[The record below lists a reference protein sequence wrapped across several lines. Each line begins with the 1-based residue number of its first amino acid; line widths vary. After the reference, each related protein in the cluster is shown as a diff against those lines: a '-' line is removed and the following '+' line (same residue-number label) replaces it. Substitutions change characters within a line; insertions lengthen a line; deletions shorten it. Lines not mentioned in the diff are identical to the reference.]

1 MRTRWSLTSNV
12 VGAADERLHERNAGP
27 GADLGPLRPHR
38 FANARALADLDADA
52 VVAVVVL
59 ARGRGSGLDV
69 VVLVRPV
76 DVFDRREHYAPRLAV
91 VISWRWSSWNSS
103 IKQGQQSVLW
113 WQIEFN
119 LTIDYRCGVKNS
131 WWSCG
136 HRNDYLPIYN
146 LWIDVLEST
155 WIQGFVPYY
164 EFYIIEDKLMTKING
179 LKNIAHWHHA
189 YSKLYGLF
197 HLTCLGNER
206 VRKQTRGSCHLNP
219 PRKKAW
225 TFFFL
230 FEKFRL
236 TFDDKNRYS
245 CHHQQRHEE
254 SYGKFTSQTRIHGG

>member
-1 MRTRWSLTSNV
+1 
-12 VGAADERLHERNAGP
+12 
-27 GADLGPLRPHR
+27 
-38 FANARALADLDADA
+38 
-52 VVAVVVL
+52 
-59 ARGRGSGLDV
+59 
-69 VVLVRPV
+69 
-76 DVFDRREHYAPRLAV
+76 V

-225 TFFFL
+225 TFFFFYSKNFDSPSTTRIVIPAITSNDTKNL
-230 FEKFRL
+230 TGNSLLKHGYMVVNSSQFEVCQEKKISALVNCTLMTAWTIHDYTCTRKKKLNWRVQRRHWCRSVGLDPLPHKTKMFSL
-236 TFDDKNRYS
+236 KNTASERWFEIVKS
-245 CHHQQRHEE
+245 
-254 SYGKFTSQTRIHGG
+254 FTSSYRSC